1 MNTSIFNLNGSGQA
15 PLVNPTNSNNTIVS
29 LIDIILIA
37 LTIYLIYHMC
47 IKYFRISE
55 RFSDGRFE
63 DYIIAIKENRFTDE
77 LWGEFSTVSMYNMYY
92 QLQKLGKAKS
102 MTKEDWSKTVTD
114 YYGTKENFMMEM
126 MKLYE

>member
-1 MNTSIFNLNGSGQA
+1 MNTSIFNLDGSGQA
-15 PLVNPTNSNNTIVS
+15 PLIVPKNSNNMIVS
-29 LIDIILIA
+29 LIDILLLA
-37 LTIYLIYHMC
+37 VTMYLIYHMC
-47 IKYFRISE
+47 IKYFKVSE

-63 DYIIAIKENRFTDE
+63 DYIIAIKEDRFTDE

-92 QLQKLGKAKS
+92 QLQKLGKDKD

-114 YYGTKENFMMEM
+114 YYGTKENFMIYM

>member
-1 MNTSIFNLNGSGQA
+1 MNTSIFNLDGSGQA
-15 PLVNPTNSNNTIVS
+15 PLIVPKNSNNMIVS
-29 LIDIILIA
+29 LIDILLLA
-37 LTIYLIYHMC
+37 VTMYLIYHMC
-47 IKYFRISE
+47 IKYFKVSE

-63 DYIIAIKENRFTDE
+63 DYIIAIKEDRFTDE

-92 QLQKLGKAKS
+92 QLQKLGKDKD

-114 YYGTKENFMMEM
+114 YYGTKENFMIDM

>member
-1 MNTSIFNLNGSGQA
+1 MSTSIFNLNGSGQA
-15 PLVNPTNSNNTIVS
+15 PVVLQQSNDTFIQSMV
-29 LIDIILIA
+29 DILIIIVA
-37 LTIYLIYHMC
+37 LYLIYHMC
-47 IKYFRISE
+47 IKYFKTSE

-92 QLQKLGKAKS
+92 QLDRLGKAKS

-114 YYGTKENFMMEM
+114 YYGTKENFMIEM
-126 MKLYE
+126 LKIYE